1 MWETARELAAELDVI
16 LVLRPTGAEG
26 TPAPLPEIPGVRA
39 EYLGHPAAMK
49 DPAAFAGALP
59 DRSDLASLFHTGGTT
74 GAPKL
79 AAHTHTNEVT
89 DA

>member
-1 MWETARELAAELDVI
+1 M
-16 LVLRPTGAEG
+16 
-26 TPAPLPEIPGVRA
+26 RA
-39 EYLGHPAAMK
+39 EYLGHLAAMK

-79 AAHTHTNEVT
+79 GGHTHTNEVT